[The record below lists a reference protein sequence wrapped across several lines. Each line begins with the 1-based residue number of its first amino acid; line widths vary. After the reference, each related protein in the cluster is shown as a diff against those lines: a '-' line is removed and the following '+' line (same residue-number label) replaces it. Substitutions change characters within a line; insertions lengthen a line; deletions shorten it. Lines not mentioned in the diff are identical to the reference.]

1 MNRNVQGWTESTNAP
16 GIVLLSRLQKSNN
29 PRAKL
34 ETTASKSKEHRIHAL
49 EKRVSNFVVRHWEDW
64 FATTRR
70 RCIQPA
76 KRVLCAFKH
85 DSVLSLVTTWLYSL
99 ACSPKKPFLDPPV
112 AVVVVVVYHFQ
123 ACRDSFAARPLNTA
137 PTKQSEF
144 PIMPDTAERISG

>member
-1 MNRNVQGWTESTNAP
+1 MYRDGQKVPTRLALFYCLGYKNRTIRGQSLKQPHPDQRNIG
-16 GIVLLSRLQKSNN
+16 
-29 PRAKL
+29 
-34 ETTASKSKEHRIHAL
+34 IHAL
-49 EKRVSNFVVRHWEDW
+49 EKRVSNFVVVRHWEDW

-76 KRVLCAFKH
+76 KCVLCAFKH

-144 PIMPDTAERISG
+144 PIIPDTAERISG